1 MKTKIISTKKESKD
15 FVVEKTNDVLKNKGI
30 VVLPTD
36 TVYGLMTSVFNF
48 EGQQKIYKLK
58 NRNLKKPLILMSD
71 NVKTLKRFVVFPKKT
86 EKIIMNFWP
95 GQLTLILPTTD
106 LGKLLTG
113 GRDNLGVR
121 IPDCKILLDIM
132 AKYDIPLMTT
142 SANISG
148 KESAKNMET
157 AAEYFNNKIDLIIDD
172 GKCDYSFESTVIDM
186 VKFPYVVIRKGCL
199 DCKKLLEYI

>member
-1 MKTKIISTKKESKD
+1 MNTLLLKSDTKNLIET
-15 FVVEKTNDVLKNKGI
+15 VNNVLKNKGI

-36 TVYGLMTSVFNF
+36 TVYGIMTSVFNF
-48 EGQQKIYKLK
+48 NGQKKIYELK

-71 NVKTLKRFVVFPKKT
+71 NLETLKRFVVFPKKT
-86 EKIIMNFWP
+86 EKIIMDFWP

-121 IPDCKILLDIM
+121 IPNCKILLDIM
-132 AKYDIPLMTT
+132 ARYDIPLMTT

-148 KESAKNMET
+148 QKSAVNAQLAYK
-157 AAEYFNNKIDLIIDD
+157 YFSGKIDMVVDN
-172 GKCDYSFESTVIDM
+172 GTCEYSFESTVIDM

-199 DCKKLLEYI
+199 DCKRLLEYI

>member
-1 MKTKIISTKKESKD
+1 MKTKIISTKKESQK
-15 FVVEKTNDVLKNKGI
+15 EIIEITNDILKNKGI

-48 EGQQKIYKLK
+48 DGQKQIYKLK
-58 NRNLKKPLILMSD
+58 GRNLKKPLILMS
-71 NVKTLKRFVVFPKKT
+71 NNIETLKRFVNFPKGI
-86 EKIIMNFWP
+86 EKIVMEFWP
-95 GQLTLILPTTD
+95 GQLTLILPTTE

-121 IPDCKILLDIM
+121 IPNCKLLLDIM

-148 KESAKNMET
+148 KESAKT
-157 AAEYFNNKIDLIIDD
+157 ATTATEYFDSKIDLIVDS
-172 GKCDYSFESTVIDM
+172 GKSEFSFESTVIDM

-199 DCKKLLEYI
+199 DCKKLLNYI

>member
-1 MKTKIISTKKESKD
+1 MKTIFLYTDKTQNEQIIETANK
-15 FVVEKTNDVLKNKGI
+15 VLKNKGI

-36 TVYGLMTSVFNF
+36 TVYGIMTSVFNF
-48 EGQQKIYKLK
+48 DGHKQIYKLK
-58 NRNLKKPLILMSD
+58 GRNFKKPLILMSNSID
-71 NVKTLKRFVVFPKKT
+71 TLKRFVIFPKDI
-86 EKIIMNFWP
+86 EKIVMEFWP
-95 GQLTLILPTTD
+95 GQLTLILPTTE

-113 GRDNLGVR
+113 GKNNLGVR
-121 IPDCKILLDIM
+121 IPNCKILLDIM

-148 KESAKNMET
+148 KESAKT
-157 AAEYFNNKIDLIIDD
+157 ADIAKKYFNNKIDLIVDD
-172 GKCDYSFESTVIDM
+172 GKCKFSFESTVIDM

>member
-1 MKTKIISTKKESKD
+1 MKTKIISTKKESSD
-15 FVVEKTNDVLKNKGI
+15 FIIETTNDILKNKGI

-36 TVYGLMTSVFNF
+36 TVYGIMTSVFNF
-48 EGQQKIYKLK
+48 EGQKQIYKLK
-58 NRNLKKPLILMSD
+58 NRAEKKPLILMSD
-71 NVKTLKRFVVFPKKT
+71 NIETLKRFVVFP
-86 EKIIMNFWP
+86 EGIDKIVMEFWP
-95 GQLTLILPTTD
+95 GQLTLILPTTE
-106 LGKLLTG
+106 LGKMLIG

-121 IPDCKILLDIM
+121 IPNCKILLDIM

-148 KESAKNMET
+148 KDSAKT
-157 AAEYFNNKIDLIIDD
+157 AKTAIDYFDTKIDLIVDG
-172 GKCDYSFESTVIDM
+172 GKCEFSFESTVIDM

>member
-1 MKTKIISTKKESKD
+1 MKTELINIKKQNNNEIIETVNS
-15 FVVEKTNDVLKNKGI
+15 VLKNKGI

-48 EGQQKIYKLK
+48 EGQKQIYKLK
-58 NRNLKKPLILMSD
+58 NRSMKKPLILMSD
-71 NVKTLKRFVVFPKKT
+71 NIKTLKRFVVFPKKT
-86 EKIIMNFWP
+86 GKIVMEFWP
-95 GQLTLILPTTD
+95 GQLTLILPTTE

-121 IPDCKILLDIM
+121 IPNCKILLDIM

-148 KESAKNMET
+148 KNSAKDSKT
-157 AAEYFNNKIDLIIDD
+157 ALEYFDGKIDLIAD
-172 GKCDYSFESTVIDM
+172 GGRCEFSFESTVIDM
-186 VKFPYVVIRKGCL
+186 VKFPYVVVRKGCL
-199 DCKKLLEYI
+199 DCKKLLDYI